1 MGVKNMQ
8 YINIYKVYKMYYLWF
23 KKDRQN
29 ICLFFK
35 KKQKEGKPKINKAGY

>member
-1 MGVKNMQ
+1 MQ

-29 ICLFFK
+29 IHLFFK
-35 KKQKEGKPKINKAGY
+35 KKQKEGKPKIYKAGY